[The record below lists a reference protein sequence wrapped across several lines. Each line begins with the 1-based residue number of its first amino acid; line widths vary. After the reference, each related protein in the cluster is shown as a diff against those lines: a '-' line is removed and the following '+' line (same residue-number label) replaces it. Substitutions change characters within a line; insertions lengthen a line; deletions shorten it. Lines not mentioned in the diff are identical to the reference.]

1 MRATTSEGIFEAW
14 EAVRQAWTAWTACWV
29 AVCRA
34 LGFGRTNQKT
44 LDAVPS
50 TRRAGRAEANAN
62 ARVVRVVN
70 LGGALGSEA
79 CACVTR
85 ALEVNGAETT
95 TASEGEDE
103 DATTTMTRD
112 ALDGAEHDDAP
123 YVFVVETAEFDE
135 PAREAREAV
144 KMILKRAANDS
155 SFAAAPPA
163 RRFAVVMIGDCDI
176 IGDRAAY
183 RSNQNVVDD
192 CNRCGIAVETALRR
206 GLGWRRVGDACK
218 LDRSKVDDD
227 AWSRRECV
235 AVDAWAR
242 DVVKEL
248 IRD

>member
-1 MRATTSEGIFEAW
+1 MHATTSEGIFEAW

-34 LGFGRTNQKT
+34 LGFGRTNQHT

-50 TRRAGRAEANAN
+50 TRRARRGDVNAN

-95 TASEGEDE
+95 TASEDE
-103 DATTTMTRD
+103 DATTAMTRD
-112 ALDGAEHDDAP
+112 ALDGADDDDVP

-155 SFAAAPPA
+155 SSSA

-227 AWSRRECV
+227 AWTRRECV

-248 IRD
+248 SSSNCRRE

>member
-1 MRATTSEGIFEAW
+1 MRAMTSEDIFARW
-14 EAVRQAWTAWTACWV
+14 EVVREVWAAWTAFWG

-34 LGFGRTNQKT
+34 LRFGRANQKT

-50 TRRAGRAEANAN
+50 TRLAGRASANAN

-79 CACVTR
+79 CACVRR

-95 TASEGEDE
+95 TASEDEDE
-103 DATTTMTRD
+103 DAATTMTRD
-112 ALDGAEHDDAP
+112 ALERTEEDDVP

-135 PAREAREAV
+135 PAREAREAI

-155 SFAAAPPA
+155 SPPPPS

-176 IGDRAAY
+176 IGERAAY
-183 RSNQNVVDD
+183 RCNQNVVDD

-218 LDRSKVDDD
+218 LDRSKADDD
-227 AWSRRECV
+227 AWARRECV